1 MPRFTVCRQVC
12 MKPADSRVAD
22 RKGVVLALRPSSAAE
37 RQEQLEFLPAALE
50 IVETPVSPVGHAM
63 AGLIMLLFAIAIGWA
78 TFGHVD
84 VIATATGK
92 VVPTG
97 RSKVIQPL
105 EAGIVTAIH
114 VRDGDHVAVRDVLIE
129 LDHTLNSADRRHVAN
144 DLLSAQLDVA
154 RLSALRAGIE
164 AGTGPIGFKP
174 PEGAPDRD
182 VARTHTAMAAQASEQ
197 AAKVAAIER
206 QIAQKREEADGVA
219 ATIAKLEASLPLVQR
234 EAEIR
239 RKAMEIEYGNQ
250 IAYLEA
256 ARDAL
261 ERQREQVIG
270 EYTHSVLND
279 LSDAEKKAAELTEDL
294 VKADQKLEQQ
304 VLRAPVD
311 GTVQQLAVHTI
322 GGVVTPAQQ
331 LMMIVP
337 LDSHLEVE
345 AMVSN
350 RDVGFVHPGEAAEIK
365 VDTFSFTRYG
375 LLHGE
380 VVSVSQDSIIRDKAA
395 DKSGN
400 AKPGALAETSEP
412 AGQELLYAARVSLDR
427 TQMQIEDKLVSL
439 TAGMAV
445 TAEIKTGQ
453 RRVIECLL
461 SPLLRYKQE
470 SLRER

>member
-1 MPRFTVCRQVC
+1 